1 MQIVAFYID
10 SSVIVRKFNGVVQ
23 KIVDDLLKSVGI
35 GFDKVWHGF
44 VDLND
49 DSLFLLTSLHL
60 VGFNDFLD

>member
-1 MQIVAFYID
+1 MQIVALNID
-10 SSVIVRKFNGVVQ
+10 SCVIVRKFNCVVQ
-23 KIVDDLLKSVGI
+23 EIVDDLLQPVGI
-35 GFDKVWHGF
+35 GFDKIWHGF

>member
-1 MQIVAFYID
+1 MQIVALNID
-10 SSVIVRKFNGVVQ
+10 SSVIVRKFNCIVQ
-23 KIVDDLLKSVGI
+23 KIVDDLLQSVRI